1 MLHFKKR
8 IYFSGYYLMFQA
20 LKGCYKKIKKTLFS
34 TAVLQYERLQLCLL
48 IILNI

>member
-1 MLHFKKR
+1 MLHFQKKK
-8 IYFSGYYLMFQA
+8 YFSGYYLMFQA
-20 LKGCYKKIKKTLFS
+20 LKGCYKKTLFS